1 MTAKKSYFST
11 KFDDHFLQFIG
22 DQMYK
27 SLFKFVQIW
36 HFCSTMSRGL
46 LFPDTVYM
54 CIMKV

>member
-27 SLFKFVQIW
+27 SLFKFVQI
-36 HFCSTMSRGL
+36 
-46 LFPDTVYM
+46 
-54 CIMKV
+54 